1 MAEQKARDFFIALLQ
16 IGVLVF
22 ILSGATATAA
32 LYSFEDKH
40 GNVHITDTPPDDTY
54 HLLLTTFK
62 TPRTFKKFVGTG
74 YHHLDMI
81 QQIARD
87 KGLPWNLLMAIIKTE
102 SNFDPRAVSSRGA
115 KGLMQLMPGVCKD
128 YDVKDP
134 FDVKQNIQAGAGYFR
149 WLFDRFK
156 DVKLAMA
163 AYNAGP
169 GRVDQYNGVPPFKE
183 TRQYI
188 QKVLWYYAFYERK
201 QPLLTLPEVSRFFG
215 QGIQALVRGDLA
227 LAATR
232 FSTVVNRFP
241 DSPEANYNLAL
252 ISGQIGHP
260 DRAIA
265 LYQKAL
271 AISPY
276 FKEAHYN
283 LAILYEQ
290 KGMVTRAIDTWKG
303 YLEAETRPEEMRK
316 AMGYIREL
324 GMVGE

>member
-1 MAEQKARDFFIALLQ
+1 MVKQKKRNYFIALLG
-16 IGVLVF
+16 IGILAF
-22 ILSGATATAA
+22 ILSGFPASAA
-32 LYSFEDKH
+32 LYSVEDEH

-62 TPRTFKKFVGTG
+62 TPRTFKKLVGTG
-74 YHHLDMI
+74 HHHLDMI
-81 QQIARD
+81 QAMARETNV
-87 KGLPWNLLMAIIKTE
+87 PWNLVMAIIKTE
-102 SNFDPRAVSSRGA
+102 SNFDPMAVSSRGA

-128 YDVKDP
+128 YKVKDP
-134 FDVKQNIQAGAGYFR
+134 FDVRENIRAGTRYFR

-156 DVKLAMA
+156 DVTLSMA

-188 QKVLWYYAFYERK
+188 QKVLWYYNFYEKK
-201 QPLLTLPEVSRFFG
+201 QPLLTLPQVSVFFD
-215 QGIQALVRGDLA
+215 QGIQALDRGDLA

-232 FSTVVNRFP
+232 FNTVVRRFP
-241 DSPEANYNLAL
+241 DSPEDNYNLAL

-303 YLEAETRPEEMRK
+303 YLKAETRPEEMRK
-316 AMGYIREL
+316 AMGYIHEL